1 MQETIIV
8 MDLQT
13 RKLNLIEYLIGLKDE
28 NTFTIIEDLINKSLK
43 KTNQTLK
50 QFTQEE
56 LIKRAQKSNS
66 DYLAGNFK
74 TQKQLEVESKNW

>member
-1 MQETIIV
+1 MQETIMA

-28 NTFTIIEDLINKSLK
+28 NMFTIIEDLISKSVK
-43 KTNQTLK
+43 TTNQTLK

-74 TQKQLEVESKNW
+74 TQEQLKIESKNW

>member
-1 MQETIIV
+1 
-8 MDLQT
+8 
-13 RKLNLIEYLIGLKDE
+13 LIGLKDE
-28 NTFTIIEDLINKSLK
+28 NMFIIIEDLINKSVK
-43 KTNQTLK
+43 TTNQTLK

-74 TQKQLEVESKNW
+74 TQEQLEIESKNW

>member
-1 MQETIIV
+1 

-13 RKLNLIEYLIGLKDE
+13 RKLNLIEYLIPLQDE
-28 NTFTIIEDLINKSLK
+28 NVFKVIEEYIHKSLK
-43 KTNQTLK
+43 SNKQALK

-56 LIKRAQKSNS
+56 LIQRAEESNT

-74 TQKQLEVESKNW
+74 SQEQLETESNDW